1 MKRSEVQLKVGDKVR
16 IRFFNS
22 EEAGDETDTVSKYGG
37 ACAGPGSW
45 RMATGGVYLD
55 NGYMNVGPNFAR
67 VIELNGETVEED

>member
-22 EEAGDETDTVSKYGG
+22 EEAGDETDTVSKCVCGP
-37 ACAGPGSW
+37 GPGSW